1 MGFLEIEMD
10 RRQCSAMR
18 QFVELTKTMVE
29 IGEMTTRQAA
39 DAMKQYGVPLAIAL
53 RTLTERKA

>member
-1 MGFLEIEMD
+1 MD

-53 RTLTERKA
+53 RTLAGRRA